1 MSNKTKTY
9 YSIGEFAKLIN
20 KSVLT
25 LRHWD
30 SIGVF
35 KADHRTVGGKRFYH
49 HKQLINKIYILCNS
63 NSSLLKNK
71 LDIDLIIN
79 IQFVYRIY

>member
-1 MSNKTKTY
+1 MKTKTY

-20 KSVLT
+20 KSVST

-49 HKQLINKIYILCNS
+49 HNQL
-63 NSSLLKNK
+63 
-71 LDIDLIIN
+71 
-79 IQFVYRIY
+79 

>member
-20 KSVLT
+20 KSVPT

-30 SIGVF
+30 
-35 KADHRTVGGKRFYH
+35 RR
-49 HKQLINKIYILCNS
+49 
-63 NSSLLKNK
+63 
-71 LDIDLIIN
+71 
-79 IQFVYRIY
+79 